1 MRNLG
6 SDTFGLLHVS
16 GLYIKIIKSQT
27 TNIFRIEY
35 NYNFKTSKTKKN
47 NIFSLT
53 RAHFLFHKHKAN
65 EAGVEP
71 NNSKKNYKFNLMRKF
86 KA

>member
-1 MRNLG
+1 MGNLG

-35 NYNFKTSKTKKN
+35 NYNFKTSKTRKKK
-47 NIFSLT
+47 
-53 RAHFLFHKHKAN
+53 HFLPILLVNK
-65 EAGVEP
+65 GPV
-71 NNSKKNYKFNLMRKF
+71 SLS
-86 KA
+86 